1 VDCKHVFPLG
11 RAGKLEPCT
20 FCGAVDAISAIVT
33 TPSERRQIAR
43 VIRFG
48 SDIAQLADWAKVAQM
63 ARELGAHWEARTHKD
78 DSLTVTMFWSY
89 AEGEER

>member
-1 VDCKHVFPLG
+1 M
-11 RAGKLEPCT
+11 
-20 FCGAVDAISAIVT
+20 T
-33 TPSERRQIAR
+33 TTEIITSPSEDRQIAKVLTFDKTLVR
-43 VIRFG
+43 HINWD
-48 SDIAQLADWAKVAQM
+48 SIAKD